1 MPSTSGFC
9 LSDDPADVRGRQI
22 FAIVPTTLVLFLS
35 ILTYALRI
43 LARRKTRQEL
53 GWDDYLMGIGLI
65 ISIEPAI
72 CEFLLVANGL
82 GHHTCNMSRDEQ
94 NRFLRISF
102 ALQRVNQPALA
113 CIKISIVLFLLRGAF
128 PLPQIIPLLIFPFVP
143 TCTIVFPT
151 DSFRKA
157 AYAVI
162 AYNLA
167 WAVSTWVVNLT
178 VCTPI
183 AYYYDKTIQGGS
195 CRNQAVSGSI
205 NAGLALFGDI
215 LVLALPMPMI
225 YGLKVNRAKKTA
237 LAGIF
242 ALGFFGCVASVIRIV
257 ELLKFTPTDA
267 SYTQVYASTW
277 TTLEMGVAVI
287 SGNLPTLGPLVKII
301 WRRLGTSHDASTK
314 KSGAFTSSHSGPRLA
329 YNEPAEVNASARH
342 NFERLSDSES
352 QLEPSNTNDLELQE
366 SGIKVKKQIT
376 ATRTSIGK
384 P

>member
-9 LSDDPADVRGRQI
+9 LSDDPADVRLGE
-22 FAIVPTTLVLFLS
+22 
-35 ILTYALRI
+35 
-43 LARRKTRQEL
+43 TRQEL

-72 CEFLLVANGL
+72 CEFLL
-82 GHHTCNMSRDEQ
+82 
-94 NRFLRISF
+94 
-102 ALQRVNQPALA
+102 
-113 CIKISIVLFLLRGAF
+113 
-128 PLPQIIPLLIFPFVP
+128 
-143 TCTIVFPT
+143 FPT
-151 DSFRKA
+151 DSFQKA

-195 CRNQAVSGSI
+195 CRNQVVSVFI
-205 NAGLALFGDI
+205 NAGLALLGDI

-237 LAGIF
+237 LAVLI
-242 ALGFFGCVASVIRIV
+242 ADNPVLTNISVYSGCVASVIRIV

-277 TTLEMGVAVI
+277 TTLEMGVAAV

-314 KSGAFTSSHSGPRLA
+314 KSGAFTSSRSGPRLV

-342 NFERLSDSES
+342 KFERLSDSES
-352 QLEPSNTNDLELQE
+352 QLEPSSTNDFELQG

>member
-9 LSDDPADVRGRQI
+9 LSDDPADVRLGE
-22 FAIVPTTLVLFLS
+22 
-35 ILTYALRI
+35 
-43 LARRKTRQEL
+43 TRQEL

-72 CEFLLVANGL
+72 CEFLL
-82 GHHTCNMSRDEQ
+82 
-94 NRFLRISF
+94 
-102 ALQRVNQPALA
+102 
-113 CIKISIVLFLLRGAF
+113 
-128 PLPQIIPLLIFPFVP
+128 
-143 TCTIVFPT
+143 FPT
-151 DSFRKA
+151 DSFQKA

-178 VCTPI
+178 
-183 AYYYDKTIQGGS
+183 GGS
-195 CRNQAVSGSI
+195 CRNQVVSVFI
-205 NAGLALFGDI
+205 NAGLALLGDI

-237 LAGIF
+237 LAVLI
-242 ALGFFGCVASVIRIV
+242 ADNPVLTNISVYSGCVASVIRIV

-277 TTLEMGVAVI
+277 TTLEMGVAAV

-314 KSGAFTSSHSGPRLA
+314 KSGAFTSSRSGPRLV

-342 NFERLSDSES
+342 KFERLSDIES
-352 QLEPSNTNDLELQE
+352 QLEPSSTNDFELQE

>member
-43 LARRKTRQEL
+43 LAKRKTRQEL

-82 GHHTCNMSRDEQ
+82 GHHTCNLSRNEQ
-94 NRFLRISF
+94 NRFLRITF

-113 CIKISIVLFLLRGAF
+113 CIKVSIVLFLLR
-128 PLPQIIPLLIFPFVP
+128 
-143 TCTIVFPT
+143 VFPT

-195 CRNQAVSGSI
+195 CRNQVISGSI
-205 NAGLALFGDI
+205 NAGLALLGDI

-225 YGLKVNRAKKTA
+225 YDLKVNRAKKTA

-277 TTLEMGVAVI
+277 TTLEMGVAVT

-314 KSGAFTSSHSGPRLA
+314 KSGAFTCSRSGPRLA

-352 QLEPSNTNDLELQE
+352 QLEPSSTNDFELQE

-376 ATRTSIGK
+376 VTRTSIGK